1 MFKLGASAMPA
12 ISPQDV
18 HFAGERAAHFRRRQ
32 AILNGAPSVR
42 ALMERIEFMAGVVR
56 PTKDPEWWIIGLVID
71 GVTDSEL
78 LVYYNPMTK
87 AVKVQRP
94 SLPEDDTARKE
105 PSTFP
110 YALSNKGVGASLGY
124 RYFFEGKEYSPDE
137 AARLVKERGT
147 VGWRWAPK

>member
-1 MFKLGASAMPA
+1 MFKPGASAMST
-12 ISPQDV
+12 ISSKDI

-32 AILNGAPSVR
+32 AIVNGVPSEH
-42 ALMERIEFMAGVVR
+42 ALMERIEFVAGAAR

-78 LVYYNPMTK
+78 LVYYNPASK

-94 SLPEDDTARKE
+94 SVPEEETARKE

-137 AARLVKERGT
+137 AASLVKERGP
-147 VGWRWAPK
+147 VGWRWERK

>member
-1 MFKLGASAMPA
+1 MST

-32 AILNGAPSVR
+32 AIVNGAPSEH

-78 LVYYNPMTK
+78 LVYYNPTTK

-94 SLPEDDTARKE
+94 SGSEEATPKKE

-124 RYFFEGKEYSPDE
+124 RYFFEGVEYSADD

-147 VGWRWAPK
+147 VGWRWEPK